1 MARLRTV
8 PVNLPFGLG
17 GVQVDVS
24 RAEASAAWQLYVEF
38 ATRVAAHPL
47 APRAGFVRE
56 ALTSV
61 YSLFDTT
68 RQVLREAGP
77 EVDERLDS
85 LGPVAI
91 RTLNDGLHPFLEGWH
106 TELRCAHAN
115 GADEEL
121 GSDRSSVFEDEL
133 RRLRDG
139 LGLSVNAL
147 ARIAGTVPA

>member
-1 MARLRTV
+1 MVLRLRTV

-17 GVQVDVS
+17 CVQVDVS
-24 RAEASAAWQLYVEF
+24 RAEASAAWPLYVEF
-38 ATRVAAHPL
+38 ATGVAAHPL
-47 APRAGFVRE
+47 ASRAGFVWE

-61 YSLFDTT
+61 NSLFDTLT
-68 RQVLREAGP
+68 
-77 EVDERLDS
+77 
-85 LGPVAI
+85 
-91 RTLNDGLHPFLEGWH
+91 DGLRPFLEGWH

-121 GSDRSSVFEDEL
+121 GSDRRSVFEDEL